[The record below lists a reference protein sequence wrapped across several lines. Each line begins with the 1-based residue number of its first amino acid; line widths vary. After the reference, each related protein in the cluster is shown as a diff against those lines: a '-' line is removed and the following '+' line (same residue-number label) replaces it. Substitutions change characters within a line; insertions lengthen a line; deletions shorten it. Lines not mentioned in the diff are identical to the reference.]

1 MIPNVRRVLRVSRL
15 ALPLGVIGFF
25 VVFSVVPLRLPHYTA
40 VAPNWVLVAV
50 FYFAS
55 HRSDLV
61 PSWAAFALGLL
72 FDVLSGGPLG
82 LSALV
87 LLLVREAG
95 AFLEET
101 LRGRPFLFAWT
112 AFGIVALVA
121 QMLGVLLATALA
133 GAFVAIPNVIYQLM
147 LTIIIYPALVL
158 VLSVLAR
165 PLESA

>member
-15 ALPLGVIGFF
+15 GLPLAVIAFF

-40 VAPNWVLVAV
+40 VAPNWVMAAV
-50 FYFAS
+50 FFFAS
-55 HRSDLV
+55 HRGDLV
-61 PSWAAFALGLL
+61 PSWAAFVLGLL

-87 LLLVREAG
+87 MLMVREAG
-95 AFLEET
+95 AVLAEP

-112 AFGIVALVA
+112 AFGVVALAA

-133 GAFVAIPNVIYQLM
+133 GTLVALPSVIFQLV
-147 LTIIIYPALVL
+147 LTVIVYPALVL
-158 VLSVLAR
+158 LLGVLAR

>member
-1 MIPNVRRVLRVSRL
+1 MIPNVRRVLRLSRL
-15 ALPLGVIGFF
+15 GLPLGVIAFF

-40 VAPNWVLVAV
+40 IAPNWVLAAV
-50 FYFAS
+50 FFFAS
-55 HRSDLV
+55 HRGDLV
-61 PSWAAFALGLL
+61 PSWAAFMLGLL

-95 AFLEET
+95 AVLADP
-101 LRGRPFLFAWT
+101 LRGRPFLFAWA
-112 AFGIVALVA
+112 AFGTVALVA

-133 GAFVAIPNVIYQLM
+133 GALVALPSVIFQLI
-147 LTIIIYPALVL
+147 LTIIVYPALVL
-158 VLSVLAR
+158 LLGVLAR

>member
-1 MIPNVRRVLRVSRL
+1 MIPNLRRVLRVSRL
-15 ALPLGVIGFF
+15 GLPLAVIVFL

-40 VAPNWVLVAV
+40 VAPNWVLAAV
-50 FYFAS
+50 FFFAS

-61 PSWAAFALGLL
+61 PSWTAFALGLL

-95 AFLEET
+95 SLLEEP
-101 LRGRPFLFAWT
+101 LRGRPFLFAWA
-112 AFGIVALVA
+112 AFGIVALAA

-133 GAFVAIPNVIYQLM
+133 GALVALPNVVYQLI
-147 LTIIIYPALVL
+147 LTIIIYPALAL